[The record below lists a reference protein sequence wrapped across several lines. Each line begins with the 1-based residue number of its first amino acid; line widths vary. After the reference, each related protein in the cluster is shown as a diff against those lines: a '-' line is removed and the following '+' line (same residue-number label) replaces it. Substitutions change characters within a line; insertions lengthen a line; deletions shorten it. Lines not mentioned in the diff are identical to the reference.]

1 LQVRRKHSPP
11 STHCINADIDL
22 ARNDYS
28 RSAIQQDF
36 AAGIRELDQENAE
49 DEDPDNFDPYED
61 IRDYDEVANSLPVFC
76 VSSRAYQK
84 LSGRLKKDNDVPG
97 FSNLAQTEIPKLQE
111 HCKKLTEKNRQAT
124 CRRFLNALVQL
135 INSLGLWASDDGT
148 GVKMSDKQRDV
159 EKTFLVHRLKELEK
173 ALERAVDNA
182 LDDCISNLDE
192 QLFDKFGT
200 AADAA
205 AAVALPVSDG
215 WGAHKHDGGL
225 MYP

>member
-1 LQVRRKHSPP
+1 
-11 STHCINADIDL
+11 
-22 ARNDYS
+22 
-28 RSAIQQDF
+28 
-36 AAGIRELDQENAE
+36 
-49 DEDPDNFDPYED
+49 
-61 IRDYDEVANSLPVFC
+61 
-76 VSSRAYQK
+76 
-84 LSGRLKKDNDVPG
+84 VPG
-97 FSNLAQTEIPKLQE
+97 FSTLEQTEIPKLQE
-111 HCKKLTEKNRQAT
+111 HCMKLTEKNRQAT

-135 INSLGLWASDDGT
+135 ISSLGLWASDDGT